1 MARKMRTGITLA
13 LMALALSACM
23 KSETASRGHPPP
35 ADATLAVVAMNGTA
49 PGLPASPA
57 AQGPVVLAPAYTV
70 TGVTVSVPSS
80 LRVSEANTFYPMAD
94 IVWRG
99 EPRGNRHQ
107 QVQAIFTEAAATAT
121 QGMSRGM
128 SQGPE
133 VVVDLAVTRFHSV
146 TEKTRYT
153 VGGTH
158 SLHFDLTVRDAA
170 TGRVI
175 DGPRAIVADVKA
187 AGGAQA
193 VAEEQAGRT
202 QRVVILERLAQVL
215 RRELSRPVG
224 GAATGPGPLDVS
236 MMNNNLLLTATG
248 LGL

>member
-1 MARKMRTGITLA
+1 MARTMRNGITLA

-35 ADATLAVVAMNGTA
+35 ADATLAAVAMNGTA
-49 PGLPASPA
+49 PALATGGA
-57 AQGPVVLAPAYTV
+57 VVLAPAYTV
-70 TGVTVSVPSS
+70 TGVTITVPSS
-80 LRVSEANTFYPMAD
+80 LKVSEANTFYPMAD

-107 QVQAIFTEAAATAT
+107 QVHAIFTEAAATAT
-121 QGMSRGM
+121 SGMAS
-128 SQGPE
+128 GPA

-170 TGRVI
+170 TGLVI
-175 DGPRAIVADVKA
+175 DGPRPVVADIKA

-202 QRVVILERLAQVL
+202 QRVVILERLTQVL

-224 GAATGPGPLDVS
+224 QLPAGAGPLEVS